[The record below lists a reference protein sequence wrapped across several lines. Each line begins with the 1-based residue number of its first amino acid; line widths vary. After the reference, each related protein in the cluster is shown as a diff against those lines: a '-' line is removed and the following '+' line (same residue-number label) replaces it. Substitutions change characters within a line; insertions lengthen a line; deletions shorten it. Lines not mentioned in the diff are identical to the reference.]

1 MGDHGRRAFR
11 CGSSLEN
18 STMRQGSEQLNRIS
32 AGILGIALRILLYAL
47 LLFAL
52 YRGVQAAYQ
61 FGHDA
66 FYEQSVEE
74 PPGRDIRV
82 TVAADMNMFRTAE
95 LLKRKGLIDNVWAFR
110 AQALFFG
117 LDLRAG
123 TYVLNTSETV
133 KEILE
138 RLNAGPETAQEGG
151 R

>member
-1 MGDHGRRAFR
+1 
-11 CGSSLEN
+11 
-18 STMRQGSEQLNRIS
+18 MRQRSEQLNRIS
-32 AGILGIALRILLYAL
+32 AGILAIALRILLYAL
-47 LLFAL
+47 LLFVL
-52 YRGVQAAYQ
+52 VRGVQAAYQ

-82 TVAADMNMFRTAE
+82 TVSADLDMYRTAE
-95 LLKRKGLIDNVWAFR
+95 LLRRKGLIDNVWAFR

-117 LDLRAG
+117 LDLRPG
-123 TYVLNTSETV
+123 TYVLNTSENI
-133 KEILE
+133 KEILG

>member
-1 MGDHGRRAFR
+1 
-11 CGSSLEN
+11 
-18 STMRQGSEQLNRIS
+18 
-32 AGILGIALRILLYAL
+32 
-47 LLFAL
+47 
-52 YRGVQAAYQ
+52 
-61 FGHDA
+61 
-66 FYEQSVEE
+66 
-74 PPGRDIRV
+74 
-82 TVAADMNMFRTAE
+82 MNMFRTAE